1 MIGGGE
7 GGGGGIGAIGVGV
20 GSSGKG
26 GGGTVL
32 LVSVSAKETYR
43 KLFANYSIW
52 EPSSSHTTSHFRSGI
67 YLITVPC
74 FISTRPL
81 FPFGTRGPAAL
92 LAQQFNTTR
101 DFLPLARGTTT
112 GGGVA
117 IGGSLTIGGGVL
129 IGGGAAL

>member
-1 MIGGGE
+1 MIGGG

-20 GSSGKG
+20 GSAGKG
-26 GGGTVL
+26 VGGIVL

-43 KLFANYSIW
+43 KLFANYLIW
-52 EPSSSHTTSHFRSGI
+52 KLSSSHTTSYFRSGI

-81 FPFGTRGPAAL
+81 FPFGIRGPAAL
-92 LAQQFNTTR
+92 LTQQLNTTH
-101 DFLPLARGTTT
+101 DFLPLARGTTA

-117 IGGSLTIGGGVL
+117 IGGSLTIGGGVV